1 MKPIVQWPGGKTR
14 LWPEIKKHIP
24 NDYEVWVEPF
34 VGAGSVLFNE
44 QPKKAI
50 VCDMNKDIINLHLV
64 VKNSVFQMLDVLS
77 DFCDL
82 PNSIGGEKAFYQIRG
97 MDRKDDFREVD
108 PIVKAAR
115 TIYLSKCSFNG
126 LYRVNKKGQFNTP
139 FNNRDNSRE
148 YIMPIPDILGVHNYL
163 VKNDIDIKVQD
174 FQVTMSEAPDNSFVY
189 LDPPY
194 IETYNRYTK
203 GGFSIEQQ
211 EILAKECRKLD
222 DRGIKFL
229 ASNMNHPKIK
239 ELYDG
244 FEIEE
249 VGNKHT
255 IGSGSTNV
263 KEVLIYN

>member
-1 MKPIVQWPGGKTR
+1 
-14 LWPEIKKHIP
+14 
-24 NDYEVWVEPF
+24 
-34 VGAGSVLFNE
+34 
-44 QPKKAI
+44 
-50 VCDMNKDIINLHLV
+50 
-64 VKNSVFQMLDVLS
+64 
-77 DFCDL
+77 
-82 PNSIGGEKAFYQIRG
+82 
-97 MDRKDDFREVD
+97 
-108 PIVKAAR
+108 
-115 TIYLSKCSFNG
+115 
-126 LYRVNKKGQFNTP
+126 
-139 FNNRDNSRE
+139 
-148 YIMPIPDILGVHNYL
+148 MPIPDILEVHNYL
-163 VKNDIDIKVQD
+163 AGNVIDMKVQD
-174 FQVTMSEAPDNSFVY
+174 FQVTMSETPDNSFVY

-211 EILAKECRKLD
+211 KILAKECRKLD

-249 VGNKHT
+249 IGNKHT

>member
-14 LWPEIKKHIP
+14 LWSEIKKHIP

-50 VCDMNKDIINLHLV
+50 ASDVNKDVINLHLI
-64 VKNSVFQMLDVLS
+64 VKNSVFQMLNVLS

-82 PNSIGGEKAFYQIRG
+82 SESIGGGRAFYQIRG
-97 MDRKDDFREVD
+97 LDRENDFGEID
-108 PIVKAAR
+108 PVVKAAR
-115 TIYLSKCSFNG
+115 TICLSKCGFNG
-126 LYRVNKKGQFNTP
+126 LYRVNKKGQFNAP

-148 YIMPIPDILGVHNYL
+148 YIMPIPDILEVHNYL
-163 VKNDIDIKVQD
+163 AENDVDMKVQD

-229 ASNMNHPKIK
+229 ESNMNHPKIR
-239 ELYDG
+239 ELYAG
-244 FEIEE
+244 FNIEE
-249 VGNKHT
+249 IGNKHT
-255 IGSGSTNV
+255 IGPGSTNV
-263 KEVLIYN
+263 KELLIHN